1 MIQEFIGTHLNK
13 MDIVTLTALLAP
25 HLPTLMKLGGKA
37 AESAASKVG
46 ANTWETVKKI
56 WAKLSPRIEAK
67 ESAKEATIDVAN
79 NPEDQDLQAALRV
92 QLKKLLEQDKEL
104 AEAIAKILADT
115 PPEVI
120 AGVQITQNVT
130 GNKNLTI
137 GQMTGGS
144 VQG

>member
-46 ANTWETVKKI
+46 ADTWETVKKI

-67 ESAKEATIDVAN
+67 ESAKEAAIDVAN
-79 NPEDQDLQAALRV
+79 NPDDEDLQAALRV
-92 QLKKLLEQDKEL
+92 QLKKLLDQDKEL
-104 AEAIAKILADT
+104 EDAIAKILADT

>member
-1 MIQEFIGTHLNK
+1 
-13 MDIVTLTALLAP
+13 MDILSLTALLAP

-37 AESAASKVG
+37 AESASGKIGTDA
-46 ANTWETVKKI
+46 WETVKKI
-56 WAKLSPRIEAK
+56 WAKLSPKIEGK
-67 ESAKEATIDVAN
+67 ESAKEAATDVAN
-79 NPEDQDLQAALRV
+79 NPEDKDLQASLRV

-104 AEAIAKILADT
+104 EDAIAKILAEAS
-115 PPEVI
+115 PEVI

>member
-46 ANTWETVKKI
+46 ADTWETVKKI

-67 ESAKEATIDVAN
+67 ESAKEAAIDVAN
-79 NPEDQDLQAALRV
+79 NPDDEDLQAALRV
-92 QLKKLLEQDKEL
+92 QLKKLLDQDKEL
-104 AEAIAKILADT
+104 EDAIAKILADT

-137 GQMTGGS
+137 GQMSGGTF
-144 VQG
+144 QR

>member
-1 MIQEFIGTHLNK
+1 

-37 AESAASKVG
+37 AESAASKIG
-46 ANTWETVKKI
+46 ADTWETAKKI
-56 WAKLSPRIEAK
+56 WDNLSPTVEKKEA
-67 ESAKEATIDVAN
+67 AKEAATDLAN

-104 AEAIAKILADT
+104 EGAIAKIIENT
-115 PPEVI
+115 SPEVI

>member
-37 AESAASKVG
+37 AESAASKIG
-46 ANTWETVKKI
+46 ADTWETVKKI

-67 ESAKEATIDVAN
+67 ESAKEAAIDVAN
-79 NPEDQDLQAALRV
+79 NPDDEDLQAALRV
-92 QLKKLLEQDKEL
+92 QLKKLLEQNKEL
-104 AEAIAKILADT
+104 EDAIAKILADT

-137 GQMTGGS
+137 GQMSGGTF
-144 VQG
+144 QR

>member
-1 MIQEFIGTHLNK
+1 

-25 HLPTLMKLGGKA
+25 HLPTLMKLCGKA
-37 AESAASKVG
+37 AESAASKIG
-46 ANTWETVKKI
+46 ADTWETVKKI

-104 AEAIAKILADT
+104 EGAIAKILADT

>member
-1 MIQEFIGTHLNK
+1 

-37 AESAASKVG
+37 AESAASKIG
-46 ANTWETVKKI
+46 ADTWEAAKKI
-56 WAKLSPRIEAK
+56 WDKLSPTVEKKEA
-67 ESAKEATIDVAN
+67 AKEAATDLAN

-104 AEAIAKILADT
+104 EGAIAKILADT

-120 AGVQITQNVT
+120 AGVQITQTTTGDKNVI
-130 GNKNLTI
+130 I
-137 GQMTGGS
+137 GQMSGGTFRS
-144 VQG
+144 NVP

>member
-37 AESAASKVG
+37 AESAASKIG
-46 ANTWETVKKI
+46 ADTWETVKKI

>member
-1 MIQEFIGTHLNK
+1 

-37 AESAASKVG
+37 AESAASKIG
-46 ANTWETVKKI
+46 TDTWEVAKKI
-56 WAKLSPRIEAK
+56 WDKLSPTVEKKEA
-67 ESAKEATIDVAN
+67 AKEAAIDVAN
-79 NPEDQDLQAALRV
+79 NPEDEDLQAALRV

-104 AEAIAKILADT
+104 AQAIAKILSDT
-115 PPEVI
+115 PPEAI

-144 VQG
+144 VQR